1 MAVWRT
7 RASPGPGLPTCTSSH
22 CRTSGPPVL
31 WKRMAWG
38 ICVTPSGEVFLEEV
52 GRALIGLIGRSLVV
66 MRAADA
72 RESVILLVVCVDG
85 DERIAFERVL
95 DLGLRLGRHKLVLR
109 RHVQQQR
116 LLEVLRFAQRILNAN
131 AVVAD
136 V

>member
-38 ICVTPSGEVFLEEV
+38 IAVSPLGKIFLEEL
-52 GRALIGLIGRSLVV
+52 GGARIRLIGRGLVV

-72 RESVILLVVCVDG
+72 GEGVILLVICIDG

-95 DLGLRLGRHKLVLR
+95 HFGLRVGRHELVLR
-109 RHVQQQR
+109 RHMQQQR
-116 LLEVLRFAQRILNAN
+116 LLDALRFSERILNA
-131 AVVAD
+131 D
-136 V
+136 